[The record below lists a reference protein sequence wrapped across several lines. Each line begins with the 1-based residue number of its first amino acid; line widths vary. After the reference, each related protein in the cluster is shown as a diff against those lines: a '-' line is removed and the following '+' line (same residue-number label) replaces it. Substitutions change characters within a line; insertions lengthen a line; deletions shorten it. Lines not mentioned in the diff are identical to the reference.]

1 MRIVESLA
9 FLLIDLL
16 LDEQI
21 HSDNDQIR
29 DDIHHSNGHKDLWII
44 EWDLLGYLHHPKD
57 DHQVSATF
65 EARSVFVISATGSNT
80 DLHLWVDHDEG

>member
-1 MRIVESLA
+1 MGLAESLT
-9 FLLIDLL
+9 FLPIDLL

-29 DDIHHSNGHKDLWII
+29 DDIHHSDGHKDLGVL

-57 DHQVSATF
+57 DHQVGATF
-65 EARSVFVISATGSNT
+65 EARSVFVISATGNNA
-80 DLHLWVDHDEG
+80 DLHLWVDHGEG